1 MKLSELKFESREKQ
15 RLLQHYIREIQTVE
29 DFLCLSLLEIKRIG
43 CLGSS
48 EDATN
53 FRAEVAEQYINFS
66 VGNDPQAGAQA
77 LTITAQQLCDLEASN
92 GIRPMTSGCEVIDA
106 ALPIFVPGHV
116 VEIAGESGCG
126 KTQLCLQLCVAAQLP
141 MEFGGLGSNAMYVT
155 TEGNIPTERLCDIID
170 GMRRTIP
177 GALPPNPLEGIIVS
191 KMLHYCSDR
200 YAELF
205 QDCERTCDEK
215 GIRLVVV
222 DSIAG
227 MFRGRNEM
235 EDPIHRSEAIW
246 SIAQVLHSIASKGIV
261 VVVVNQVT
269 SVIDKF
275 PSSGGGVGGV
285 LNRVSPALGLSWS
298 NTVNTRVLVTQTHL
312 KHDDGTT
319 VRLMQLVFSPT
330 LPLPT
335 VTLFREIAEGGKQE
349 KSAVLY
355 HIDHDG
361 VHGIK

>member
-1 MKLSELKFESREKQ
+1 MKLSELKFESKEKQ
-15 RLLQHYIREIQTVE
+15 RLLQRYILEMQTVE

-43 CLGSS
+43 RLGSS
-48 EDATN
+48 DDATN

-66 VGNDPQAGAQA
+66 VGNDPQAGEQA
-77 LTITAQQLCDLEASN
+77 LTITAQELCNLEAN
-92 GIRPMTSGCEVIDA
+92 AGIRPMTSGCEVIDA
-106 ALPIFVPGHV
+106 ALPVFVPGHV

-126 KTQLCLQLCVAAQLP
+126 KTQLSLQLCVAAQLP
-141 MEFGGLGSNAMYVT
+141 AELGGLGSKAMYVT
-155 TEGNIPTERLCDIID
+155 TEGNVPTQRLCDIAD
-170 GMRRTIP
+170 AVRRAAP
-177 GALPPNPLEGIIVS
+177 GALPQNPLDGITVLP
-191 KMLHYCSDR
+191 MLHYCSDR
-200 YAELF
+200 YTELL
-205 QDCERTCDEK
+205 QGCERKCDEE

-222 DSIAG
+222 DSIAA
-227 MFRGRNEM
+227 MFRGRSEM

-246 SIAQVLHSIASKGIV
+246 SIAHVLHSIASKGAV
-261 VVVVNQVT
+261 VVVVNQVS

-298 NTVNTRVLVTQTHL
+298 NTVNTRVLVTQTPL
-312 KHDDGTT
+312 THDDGTT
-319 VRLMQLVFSPT
+319 VRLMQLMFSPT

-335 VTLFREIAEGGKQE
+335 VSMLHEIRDNGNRE